1 MILLPRLDLKQLL
14 QTIAD
19 KKPTAFAAVTT
30 LLTAINTD
38 PDLAKY
44 DLGSLK
50 VCVSGGA
57 PLPADVRDTFE
68 RLTGCRVIEGYGLSV
83 CVPVVCCNPIVGQSK
98 HGSVGLPY
106 PGTIIAVV
114 GLVPP
119 HRVLMSGAK
128 GE

>member
-19 KKPTAFAAVTT
+19 KKPTAFAAVPT
-30 LLTAINTD
+30 LLTAINTY

-44 DLGSLK
+44 DLSSLK

-68 RLTGCRVIEGYGLSV
+68 RLTGCRVIEGYGLSE
-83 CVPVVCCNPIVGQSK
+83 CAPVVCRSEERRVGQECVSTCI
-98 HGSVGLPY
+98 SGLLPF
-106 PGTIIAVV
+106 
-114 GLVPP
+114 
-119 HRVLMSGAK
+119 H
-128 GE
+128 